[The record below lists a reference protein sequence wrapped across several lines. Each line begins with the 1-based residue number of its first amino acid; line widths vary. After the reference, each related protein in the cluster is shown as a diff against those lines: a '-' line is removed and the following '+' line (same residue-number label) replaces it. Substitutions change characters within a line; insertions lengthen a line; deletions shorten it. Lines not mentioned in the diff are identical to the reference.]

1 MGFLCGGWSG
11 FFLEVMLLSF
21 PVGKGK
27 AEAGGFEEPSNCRI
41 LECPSYQVIH
51 SQPDLEIRSYRKAT
65 WVASPPITSFSYTKA
80 SNAGFLE
87 LSAYIQ
93 GWNDQVAKVEMTAP
107 VLVDVTPSTGGLCN
121 STFVVRF
128 YMPQKYQNAPP
139 SSPKVDPETWPGP
152 HYAAV
157 RRFGGFLNDVDIPAE
172 AAALRNSLR
181 GSPWK
186 AATASEGGAGTSTY
200 TVAGYNSPFELIG
213 RVNEVMFL
221 F

>member
-1 MGFLCGGWSG
+1 MGFFSVRWTG
-11 FFLEVMLLSF
+11 FLLVMIACFS
-21 PVGKGK
+21 VSVRES
-27 AEAGGFEEPSNCRI
+27 AATGGFPKPPNCKI
-41 LECPSYQVIH
+41 LECPSYKVVF
-51 SQPDLEIRSYRKAT
+51 SGKDFEIRSYRNAL
-65 WVASPPITSFSYTKA
+65 WISSPPINSSSFEAATGK
-80 SNAGFLE
+80 GFGP

-152 HYAAV
+152 RYAAV

-186 AATASEGGAGTSTY
+186 AATAGEGGAGTSTY
-200 TVAGYNSPFELIG
+200 TVAGYNSPSSSSAA
-213 RVNEVMFL
+213 
-221 F
+221 